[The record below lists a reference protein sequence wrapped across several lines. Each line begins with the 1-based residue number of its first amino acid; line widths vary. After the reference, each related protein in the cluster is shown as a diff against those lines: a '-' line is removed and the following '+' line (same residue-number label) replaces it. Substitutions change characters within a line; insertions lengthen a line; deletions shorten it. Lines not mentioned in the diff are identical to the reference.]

1 MKSERVLVVDDEPAL
16 LRAMQVNLEARGYEC
31 LVATDGESALRAVAR
46 EHPDIVI
53 LDLGLPGID
62 GFDVLAGIRG
72 WTSVPVI
79 VLSARDAE
87 PSKVNALDAG
97 ADDYVTKPFGMDEL
111 FARLRAALRR
121 RDERAGAEEPAI
133 VVTPEFVG
141 DLGTRRVS
149 RQGQYVHLTPREWAI
164 VEILVRH
171 AGRLV
176 TQSQVLNSV
185 WGPGFDKETHYLR
198 VYLSHI
204 RQKLEPE
211 PSHPRYFVT
220 EVGVGYRFEPS
231 GESAGPPGS
240 LVPSGTSEPP
250 G

>member
-133 VVTPEFVG
+133 VVTPEFVV

-149 RQGQYVHLTPREWAI
+149 RQGQYVHLTPVLTKKRTICGCTSATSDKSWNRNRRTLGTSLPRSAWDTDSNRA
-164 VEILVRH
+164 VNRLVRLGAWCRPAPRNRPANAH
-171 AGRLV
+171 PTSLRP
-176 TQSQVLNSV
+176 SV
-185 WGPGFDKETHYLR
+185 R
-198 VYLSHI
+198 
-204 RQKLEPE
+204 
-211 PSHPRYFVT
+211 
-220 EVGVGYRFEPS
+220 
-231 GESAGPPGS
+231 
-240 LVPSGTSEPP
+240 
-250 G
+250 